1 MWPKLTQLLE
11 FAPHLARLIPMA
23 DRFLQSKTASEE
35 AARNA
40 MEQMAE
46 DLRGDLGKVA
56 ASHAG
61 IYRQLNDQSEKLSTI
76 SADVHAA
83 RLSTDS
89 LEVRIA
95 RLDKQLSRVWLSLAV
110 ALLLLVAV
118 CILSGLILVHLHQV
132 IRSS

>member
-61 IYRQLNDQSEKLSTI
+61 IYRQLNDQSEKLSTN
-76 SADVHAA
+76 
-83 RLSTDS
+83 S

>member
-61 IYRQLNDQSEKLSTI
+61 IYRQLNDQSEK
-76 SADVHAA
+76 
-83 RLSTDS
+83 
-89 LEVRIA
+89 
-95 RLDKQLSRVWLSLAV
+95 QLSRVWLSLAV